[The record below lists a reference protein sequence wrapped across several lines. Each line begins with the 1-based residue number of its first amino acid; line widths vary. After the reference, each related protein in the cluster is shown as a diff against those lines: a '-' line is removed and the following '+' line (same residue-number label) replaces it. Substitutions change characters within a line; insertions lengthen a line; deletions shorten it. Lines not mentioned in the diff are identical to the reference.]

1 MKIKDI
7 GPTYDF
13 PEGKLDSTDEGGLDI
28 AVSTYKGNVRI
39 DFGKSVTWIAMGP
52 ALAKE
57 IAHSLMRQACLIEDE
72 E

>member
-7 GPTYDF
+7 GPTGDF
-13 PEGKLDSTDEGGLDI
+13 PEGKLDSTDEGALDI
-28 AVSTYKGNVRI
+28 AVSRYKDTVRI

-57 IAHSLMRQACLIEDE
+57 VAHSIMRQACLIEFDE
-72 E
+72 